1 MPLISIRIPREML
14 EALKEIADQYGID
27 VSKVI
32 RCMLEFGLYVSRRID
47 VISPEI
53 RIRLL
58 GELLREARR
67 REEEA
72 YRAYKSALRSN
83 EYLTR
88 DHDFEEFDDGTIHRK
103 KRHERL
109 REIAERSVE
118 DKEALEGLLN
128 TRYYWANRI
137 KKLAR
142 ELNEQ
147 LKQLGAA
154 KELHELLGDRDGQA
168 S

>member
-1 MPLISIRIPREML
+1 MPIISIRIPKEML
-14 EALKEIADQYGID
+14 EVLKEIANEYGVD

-32 RCMLEFGLYVSRRID
+32 RCMLEFGLYVSRHID
-47 VISPEI
+47 LIAPEI

-83 EYLTR
+83 EYLTH
-88 DHDFEEFDDGTIHRK
+88 DHDFEELDDGTVYRK
-103 KRHERL
+103 RRHERL

-128 TRYYWANRI
+128 TRYYWANKI

-154 KELHELLGDRDGQA
+154 KELHELLKDRAGQA